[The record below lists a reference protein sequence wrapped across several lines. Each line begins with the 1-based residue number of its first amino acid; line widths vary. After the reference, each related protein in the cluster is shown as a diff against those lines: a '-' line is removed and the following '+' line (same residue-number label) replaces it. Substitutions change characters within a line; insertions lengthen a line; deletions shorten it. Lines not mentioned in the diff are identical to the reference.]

1 LHVAGSDRGIFVG
14 FNHMF
19 ATFIVF
25 VALDPYF
32 RAGVVDRYFSGHALR
47 VLVENLRWNVGVC
60 EQIKYYLRFHQI
72 AGGINFF
79 HAVMSTQR
87 INRLTDKNYVV

>member
-1 LHVAGSDRGIFVG
+1 MHVAGGGRGVFVGVDDLFAACEIFVAG
-14 FNHMF
+14 
-19 ATFIVF
+19 
-25 VALDPYF
+25 DPDF
-32 RAGVVDRYFSGHALR
+32 RVGVVNRYFSGHALR
-47 VLVENLRWNVGVC
+47 VLVENLRRNVGVC

-79 HAVMSTQR
+79 HTVMSTQR